1 MWHGFWKLTLL
12 NRTAEY
18 FYQCQS
24 IGQTNSQSKKDG
36 LQILCLIWHGNIYL
50 HNIMLH
56 RTCDLAI
63 CIQFNINLS
72 KIHIRHTSDFYLG
85 FGSHS
90 AIRIC
95 KKTFKYLCA
104 TGFFFGWSNNWQKVQ
119 FNTDLLKQRLRYLYR
134 KWWRWLNL

>member
-36 LQILCLIWHGNIYL
+36 LQILCLIWHSNIYL

-85 FGSHS
+85 LGSHS

-95 KKTFKYLCA
+95 IFAQLDFSLDGVTTDKKSSSILIYWNKDSDIYTEND
-104 TGFFFGWSNNWQKVQ
+104 GV
-119 FNTDLLKQRLRYLYR
+119 D
-134 KWWRWLNL
+134 